1 MCKVHSD
8 LTDLHIL
15 VLICFISVEII
26 KGLVEGH
33 RLEIFFLCFF
43 FFLILI
49 TSPRVLI
56 VKQQFLILCMDFLE
70 LVIKLGS

>member
-43 FFLILI
+43 FFNNQSQSSDSE
-49 TSPRVLI
+49 TTVSDI
-56 VKQQFLILCMDFLE
+56 VHGF
-70 LVIKLGS
+70 S